1 VRKPGLHL
9 GMTSTVTNR
18 LEGTVMAIKAVVFD
32 IGGVLELIEDN
43 DWPESLDGPMG
54 VPHPRRR
61 EASIR
66 RCSASGND

>member
-1 VRKPGLHL
+1 
-9 GMTSTVTNR
+9 VTNR

-54 VPHPRRR
+54 VQN
-61 EASIR
+61 S
-66 RCSASGND
+66 